1 MRILLS
7 AYACEPNAGSEPGIG
22 WRWAQEIARLGHE
35 VVVLTRALNAEK
47 IQKVVEA
54 QNLKN
59 ISFVYYDCPSW
70 MLWSFW
76 LKFWP
81 FGKRGLHLYWHFW
94 HYPYHFFWQY
104 GAYRKVRQLHK
115 QNPFDLVHHITFGTL
130 RRSSFLGE
138 LGVPF
143 ILGPV
148 GGGESNPY
156 ALNVDIGAR
165 GWVSEILRDAS
176 FFITRLNP
184 FIWRMFQ
191 QADRILL
198 KTQDSKTLVPRRF
211 HGKTSVQLELGLD
224 EIFGTGEPTQP
235 VVNPGL
241 RLLYVGR
248 FLYWKGMA
256 LGLRAFAEF
265 AKRDSMATL
274 TMIGSG
280 PDEELWRKL
289 AEDLKISSRV
299 HWISWIARADLI
311 KHYQASDALL
321 FPSLH
326 DSSGNVVL
334 ESLSCGLP
342 VVCLDL
348 GGPAAVTSGHGAL
361 VVNTQSPTASR
372 VISDL
377 AAQLEKLSTDP
388 DLLRRLR
395 CDALDRSRQFLWTN
409 VVQGLYS
416 QLGEVK
422 VNMPRDVG

>member
-54 QNLKN
+54 QSLKN

-104 GAYRKVRQLHK
+104 GAYRKMRQLHR
-115 QNPFDLVHHITFGTL
+115 QQHFDLVHHITFGTL

-143 ILGPV
+143 VLGPV

-165 GWVSEILRDAS
+165 GWISEILRDAS
-176 FFITRLNP
+176 FLITRLNP

-191 QADRILL
+191 QASRIML
-198 KTQDSKTLVPRRF
+198 KTRDSKTLVPRRF
-211 HGKTSVQLELGLD
+211 HAKTSVQLELGID
-224 EIFGTGEPTQP
+224 EIYGSGDAQTTAAKQ
-235 VVNPGL
+235 GL
-241 RLLYVGR
+241 RVLYVGR
-248 FLYWKGMA
+248 FLYWKGMG

-265 AKRDSMATL
+265 AKRDPNATL

-280 PDEELWRKL
+280 PDEGLWRKL
-289 AEDLKISSRV
+289 ADDLGIASRV
-299 HWISWIARADLI
+299 QWISWMGRADLI

-348 GGPAAVTSGHGAL
+348 GGPAAVTDGHGAL
-361 VVNTQSPTASR
+361 IVRTQSRTADQ
-372 VISDL
+372 VIHDL
-377 AAQLEKLSTDP
+377 AAALEKLSTDP
-388 DLLRRLR
+388 DLLSGLRR
-395 CDALDRSRQFLWTN
+395 DALDRSRQFLWDF
-409 VVQGLYS
+409 VVPTLY
-416 QLGEVK
+416 QELENLRPANGA
-422 VNMPRDVG
+422 NAD